1 MNKVYRVIW
10 SHVTNTFIAVSELTT
25 SKGKVK
31 SYSVLP
37 SHQQAQ
43 VSTSIPTSFKLSAIA
58 VLSLLTFSPASVMAQ
73 DVTADNL
80 TVNGASTFTGT
91 ATFNNTTTFN
101 NIVTVGNIVTT
112 TLTVGGKDVAIKDD
126 ISTLTSTIN
135 QKADQATVTNL
146 TNTVNQKADQSTVT
160 NLTNIVNQKADQN
173 TVTNLTNTVNQKAN
187 KSDVDSLKET
197 KADKTAVTSEL
208 AKKAD
213 KTAFDKLSTL
223 VSSLGMEEGKEYS
236 GIKYFRAKSTL
247 ADAEASG
254 ENTIAIGPKAVSSKD
269 DALAVGHFAIANAE
283 KSVAVGNST
292 YAVKT
297 ANKGVA
303 IGNDARVGSKQ
314 DSDVVYDGSSS
325 YVIGAGDGESSVAIG
340 DTAIS
345 RGKAS
350 IAIGKNAITSNKD
363 LKKQIASNNIA
374 IGTSAQAI
382 ASDNSIAL
390 GNKARTNKDS
400 DSSIAIGDSAET
412 KAAHS
417 LAMGTTS
424 KALAEAALALGKIA
438 EAKGT
443 NSIAMGNTS
452 KATGDNSVSIGS
464 NSQTLQGNTVAIG
477 SSAMALPDRTISIG
491 LNAGKGQEADTT
503 GTKHSQI
510 NIGENSGEGVIGQL
524 NIGIGAH
531 SGKNVVGKHN
541 IALGSYAG
549 TNLKNSEETSG
560 ANVSIGH
567 EANKYDVL
575 TAVQKSTVV
584 GAQTKA
590 ASRSTALGAEATALG
605 LDAVAIGITSKAE
618 GDKSVAIGANSTADS
633 NNVALGATSR
643 AVAKQGSGYLTGKQS
658 SLVVSVGHQ
667 DGATDQHILRRLVNV
682 ADGVDEQDAAT
693 VAQLKKVTEKV
704 TSDLQAQFNALNHSP
719 TASEIKYDTL
729 KPDAASGAENKITL
743 KPKTRIS
750 NVAPAELDTDAV
762 NLGQVNQIVNKNKA
776 HYFSVNDAGVDPVP
790 GNRDND
796 GATAKLAMAIG
807 QNAAAKAERSVAIGN
822 YTTVNGEGSIGLGT
836 YYKGSPELD
845 DGVTRESETTV
856 TKPSKNVKY
865 GIAIGAGTTT
875 DGNNSIAIGS
885 LAATSD
891 KDPGANVDRAIAIGY
906 NAVSSA
912 EKANAIGDRAVAN
925 SAKGNAFGSQ
935 ALSAAES
942 STAVGTESKAE
953 GINAYAL
960 GTKSHAKGLNSIAF
974 GTHQVVNGQNSG
986 SIGYAGEL
994 GSTNATVINGEGTYS
1009 LGNTNST
1016 LTANES
1022 GIFGNSNEIKAK
1034 ENARIVGNKNFI
1046 GAIEEKAH
1054 VPGTPP
1060 AAPANDLKDIYV
1072 TGYDNKISSDK
1083 KLAKDLS
1090 GLFVYGH
1097 GNAIAQLPDPDST
1110 EEFTLTNSSVIGA
1123 NNTLNTKGENY
1134 FVLGNNVTATLENS
1148 VYLGAAS
1155 AYTTG
1160 NSTSGM
1166 NVYADMANGLNKS
1179 GYTFAGSKPVGVVT
1193 VGDVGKERRVQN
1205 VAAGLVTETSTDAIN
1220 GSQLFALTRPLRFAG
1235 DNSTLTNQDGKPN
1248 GDTNVVSRSSNQ
1260 AIDITG
1266 GETDTNKLTA
1276 KTDKNIGVIVTDDNS
1291 MEIRLAKILSNLTE
1305 ATFGSGNDKTTINK
1319 DGVTI
1324 VNNAKPNVSLTDTG
1338 LDNGGNKIVNVAEG
1352 TANTDAV
1359 NVSQLNKLKAA
1370 GFGLTGEDNE
1380 TIRKPLGESIKVT
1393 GDNNVNTKILKEG
1406 NNATGLEVSLA
1417 NNIKLG
1423 QGTETAIG
1431 EAGKLT
1437 LTDDKGKDRAVLNGT
1452 DGSLTLTGNASP
1464 AGTAP
1469 ATDAPSAKIK
1479 VAKGKA
1485 DLSSTPDEAPNT
1497 APSNKTRITYEIPGA
1512 AGTNP
1517 TVEELATLN
1526 DGLKFG
1532 ANAGDVHDAK
1542 LNTRVD
1548 VKGKATNTT
1557 WDNFDA
1563 GHNIMTQ
1570 INGNT
1575 ITVALAKALSGLTS
1589 ATFGD
1594 PAGNPKDGAV
1604 IDKDGLTIS
1613 DGNKTVK
1620 LTDKVFDN
1628 GGNQI
1633 KNVASGLTKDDGT
1646 ATDLANAV
1654 GTNGVN
1660 VNDLKNVVN
1669 GNDGQGAPNT
1679 TGGFGLKDKAGQIFK
1694 QNLGET
1700 AQITGDSNVNTK
1712 VVDGQNGGK
1721 ALEVS
1726 LANQLTLGKGPD
1738 ATPNSTGEAGKVT
1751 LKDDKGTD
1759 RVIVDGSEGAISL
1772 TGQAQAGG
1780 TAPTAKIKVAEG
1792 KPDLEQTSNDPA
1804 NPNQNKKTRITYDI
1818 TGPNGTTTEELA
1830 TLNDGLKFGANDG
1843 VVHNAKLNTRVDV
1856 KGAEANKNWANFDA
1870 GQNIMTQIQG
1880 NTITVALA
1888 KALAGLDSATFGN
1901 PTNKDATVIN
1911 KDGVT
1916 ITNNDK
1922 SVSLT
1927 ENGLNNGG
1935 NQIVNVD
1942 SGLKKADGSTVALKD
1957 AEGTVL
1963 TNGVNV
1969 GDLKNAIKDV
1979 TSATN
1984 GGFGLKDKEGNEF
1997 KQDLGTTAQ
2006 ITGDSNIN
2014 TKVIDTADGKKALEI
2029 SLANEI
2035 TLGKAGKD
2043 GVDGKVGVTG
2053 KDGAGVVLN
2062 GKDGSIGLTGPKG
2075 ADGKSASADMS
2086 VKDGKPGVD
2095 GKADETKT
2103 RIVYTPKDKDGNP
2116 IVDATTGNPVVEEV
2130 ATLNDGMKFVG
2141 NDGKEVTRK
2150 LNETLDIKGG
2160 LDATT
2165 VADNTKVSSG
2175 NLGVKTNAT
2184 GTGLEIVMKERPEF
2198 SGLVLNGKDG
2208 DNAAIKFAKDGKDG
2222 MSIAAATDNEGNTTG
2237 LAIKNKDGN
2246 PGVTFNNDG
2255 RITNVTAGVDDKDA
2269 VNVSQLKEGLAKA
2282 TTKVEA
2288 GKNMTVTSTVNADG
2302 STTYNVATK
2311 DNVDFTSVT
2320 TGNTVMNNDGVKVG
2334 DNVALTNTGLKAGD
2348 ISVTTDGINAGNKK
2362 VTGVADGD
2370 ISPTSKDAVNGSQLH
2385 AVKET
2390 AEAGWH
2396 LTANGKDSSNVK
2408 PRNTVDLNNTDG
2420 NIVISKTNTAD
2431 SHNVTFGLADSI
2443 NVKDSVVVGPK
2454 GADGKPGEGA
2464 VVINAKDGANGK
2476 DGISI
2481 VGKDGKDAVAIS
2493 GKDGVGT
2500 IGLTGPAGADG
2511 KNANAIIG
2519 VKDSVKGL
2527 DGNDGKD
2534 GNSKTRIVYKKPD
2547 GTEEQV
2553 ATMNDGLVFGAD
2565 KGTEHKAK
2573 LGTTVKVKGDDKNIE
2588 TEVAGDTIRVKL
2600 KDNID
2605 VKGVT
2610 VREKFTVEKGAAINM
2625 GNNVINGVADGEVSA
2640 TSKQAVNGSQLHK
2653 VQQQVNNNT
2662 TAINKL
2668 GDHINKVDKDL
2679 RAGVAGATAVAF
2691 LQRPNEAG
2699 KSLVS
2704 LGVGH
2709 YKSESAVAVGYARN
2723 SDNNKISIKLGGGVN
2738 SRGDVNLGGSI
2749 GYQW

>member
-1 MNKVYRVIW
+1 VN
-10 SHVTNTFIAVSELTT
+10 ELKT
-25 SKGKVK
+25 S
-31 SYSVLP
+31 
-37 SHQQAQ
+37 
-43 VSTSIPTSFKLSAIA
+43 
-58 VLSLLTFSPASVMAQ
+58 
-73 DVTADNL
+73 
-80 TVNGASTFTGT
+80 
-91 ATFNNTTTFN
+91 
-101 NIVTVGNIVTT
+101 
-112 TLTVGGKDVAIKDD
+112 
-126 ISTLTSTIN
+126 
-135 QKADQATVTNL
+135 
-146 TNTVNQKADQSTVT
+146 
-160 NLTNIVNQKADQN
+160 
-173 TVTNLTNTVNQKAN
+173 
-187 KSDVDSLKET
+187 
-197 KADKTAVTSEL
+197 KADKSEVNELKTSKADKSEVNELKTNKADKSEL
-208 AKKAD
+208 AK
-213 KTAFDKLSTL
+213 LSAL
-223 VSSLGMEEGKEYS
+223 VTSLGVPEGTTTYT
-236 GIKYFRAKSTL
+236 GIKYFRAKSEL
-247 ADAEASG
+247 EDATAEGQDSV
-254 ENTIAIGPKAVSSKD
+254 AIGPKAKTEGV
-269 DALAVGHFAIANAE
+269 DAVALGHDSTANAKE
-283 KSVAVGNST
+283 SIAIGKKA

-297 ANKGVA
+297 ANKGIA
-303 IGNDARVGSKQ
+303 IGEHARVGSKQ
-314 DSDVVYDGSSS
+314 DGDVVYDGASS
-325 YVIGAGDGESSVAIG
+325 YVLGAKDGESSVAIG
-340 DTAIS
+340 DNAVS
-345 RGKAS
+345 RGEAS

-363 LKKQIASNNIA
+363 AKTQIAKNNIA
-374 IGTSAQAI
+374 LGTNAQAI

-390 GNKARTNKDS
+390 GNAARTNKDS

-417 LAMGTTS
+417 LAVGTTS
-424 KALAEAALALGKIA
+424 KALAEAALALGKLA

-443 NSIAMGNTS
+443 SSVAMGNTS
-452 KATGDNSVSIGS
+452 KADGSNSVAVGN
-464 NSQTLQGNTVAIG
+464 NSQTLQSNTIAIG
-477 SSAMALPDRTISIG
+477 SSAIAKPERTISIG
-491 LNAGKGQEADTT
+491 LNAGKGQEADAT

-510 NIGENSGEGVIGQL
+510 NIGENSGENVVGQL

-531 SGKNVVGKHN
+531 AGKNVVGKHN
-541 IALGSYAG
+541 IALGSHAG
-549 TNLKNSEETSG
+549 TNLRNSEETSA

-567 EANKYDVL
+567 EANKYDQL
-575 TAVQKSTVV
+575 AAIQRSTAVGV
-584 GAQTKA
+584 QTKA

-605 LDAVAIGITSKAE
+605 EDAVALGITSKAE
-618 GDKSVAIGANSTADS
+618 GNKSVAIGANSIADS

-643 AVAKQGSGYLTGKQS
+643 AVAKNGNGYLTGKQS

-667 DGATDQHILRRLVNV
+667 DGAAADQHILRRLVNV

-704 TSDLQAQFNALNHSP
+704 TSDLQAQFNALSHAP

-729 KPDAASGAENKITL
+729 KPNPATGAENKITL
-743 KPKTRIS
+743 KDKTRIS

-762 NLGQVNQIVNKNKA
+762 NLGQVNHIVTKNKA
-776 HYFSVNDAGVDPVP
+776 HYFSVNDVGVDPIP

-807 QNAAAKAERSVAIGN
+807 QNSSAKAERSVAIGN
-822 YTTVNGEGSIGLGT
+822 HTTVNGEGSIGLGT
-836 YYKGSPELD
+836 YYKGSAELD
-845 DGVTRESETTV
+845 DGEARESATTS
-856 TKPSKNVKY
+856 TKPSKDFKY

-891 KDPGANVDRAIAIGY
+891 KDPDANVDRAIAIGY

-925 SAKGNAFGSQ
+925 SVKGNAFGSQ
-935 ALSAAES
+935 ALSGAES
-942 STAVGTESKAE
+942 STAIGTESKSE
-953 GINAYAL
+953 GQNAYAL

-974 GTHQVVNGQNSG
+974 GTNQVVSGQNSG

-994 GSTNATVINGEGTYS
+994 GNANATVINGEGTYS

-1034 ENARIVGNKNFI
+1034 ENARIVGNKNTI
-1046 GAIEEKAH
+1046 GAIEEKPH

-1060 AAPANDLKDIYV
+1060 APPVNDLKDIYV

-1097 GNAIAQLPDPDST
+1097 SNKIAQLPDPDST

-1123 NNTLNTKGENY
+1123 NNTLNTKGSDY
-1134 FVLGNNVTATLENS
+1134 FVLGNNVTATLANS
-1148 VYLGAAS
+1148 VYLGSDS
-1155 AYTTG
+1155 AYVGAG

-1166 NVYADMANGLNKS
+1166 SAYADMANGLNKS
-1179 GYTFAGSKPVGVVT
+1179 GHSFAGATPVGVVT
-1193 VGDVGKERRVQN
+1193 VGAVGKERRVQN
-1205 VAAGLVTETSTDAIN
+1205 VASGLVSETSTDAIN

-1235 DNSTLTNQDGKPN
+1235 DNSTLTNPDQGKPT
-1248 GDTNVVSRSSNQ
+1248 GDATVISRGSNQ
-1260 AIDITG
+1260 GMKILG
-1266 GETDTNKLTA
+1266 GESDTSKLTG
-1276 KTDKNIGVIVTDDNS
+1276 KTDKNIGVISDGNNTLEV
-1291 MEIRLAKILSNLTE
+1291 RLAKTLSNLT
-1305 ATFGSGNDKTTINK
+1305 AAIFGPEGDKTTINK
-1319 DGVTI
+1319 DGITI
-1324 VNNAKPNVSLTDTG
+1324 TNNGKPNVSLTDTG
-1338 LDNGGNKIVNVAEG
+1338 LDNGSNKIINVKAGE
-1352 TANTDAV
+1352 ADTDAV
-1359 NVSQLNKLKAA
+1359 NVKQLKDLKAE
-1370 GFGLTGEDNE
+1370 GFGLTGEDGQ
-1380 TIRKPLGESIKVT
+1380 TVKQALGTAIKVT
-1393 GDNNVNTKILKEG
+1393 GDSNVDTKIVDDGANGKK
-1406 NNATGLEVSLA
+1406 LEIGLA
-1417 NNIKLG
+1417 NELNIG
-1423 QGTETAIG
+1423 Q
-1431 EAGKLT
+1431 AGPNNNGKVT
-1437 LTDDKGKDRAVLNGT
+1437 VNGKDGAKVVLDGANGSV
-1452 DGSLTLTGNASP
+1452 GLTGADGANA
-1464 AGTAP
+1464 AITV
-1469 ATDAPSAKIK
+1469 K
-1479 VAKGKA
+1479 KGRPTLDNA
-1485 DLSSTPDEAPNT
+1485 AETP
-1497 APSNKTRITYEIPGA
+1497 RISYG
-1512 AGTNP
+1512 N
-1517 TVEELATLN
+1517 EEVATLN

-1532 ANAGDVHDAK
+1532 ANTGTVHNAK
-1542 LNTRVD
+1542 LNTQVD

-1557 WDNFDA
+1557 WGNFDE
-1563 GHNIMTQ
+1563 GQNIMTQ

-1604 IDKDGLTIS
+1604 INKDGLTITQGDNTVS
-1613 DGNKTVK
+1613 LTENGLDNGNK
-1620 LTDKVFDN
+1620 
-1628 GGNQI
+1628 QI
-1633 KNVASGLTKDDGT
+1633 KNVASGLTKADGT

-1669 GNDGQGAPNT
+1669 GNDDQGAPNT

-1726 LANQLTLGKGPD
+1726 LANQLTLGKGPE
-1738 ATPNSTGEAGKVT
+1738 ANVPNATGEAGKIT
-1751 LKDDKGTD
+1751 LKDDKGTE
-1759 RVIVDGSEGAISL
+1759 RVVVDGSEGAISL
-1772 TGQAQAGG
+1772 TGQPATQGG

-1792 KPDLEQTSNDPA
+1792 NPDLANTADDP
-1804 NPNQNKKTRITYDI
+1804 NTPNGNKKTRITYEI
-1818 TGPNGTTTEELA
+1818 PAAQGGQPTIEELA
-1830 TLNDGLKFGANDG
+1830 TLNDGLKFGANTGD
-1843 VVHNAKLNTRVDV
+1843 VHNAKLNSRVDV
-1856 KGAEANKNWANFDA
+1856 KGKADNTNWANFDA
-1870 GQNIMTQIQG
+1870 GQNIMTQISG

-1901 PTNKDATVIN
+1901 PADGTKDGAVIN
-1911 KDGVT
+1911 KDGLT
-1916 ITNNDK
+1916 ITEGDK
-1922 SVSLT
+1922 TVKLT
-1927 ENGLNNGG
+1927 EKGLDNGG
-1935 NQIVNVD
+1935 NQIINVD
-1942 SGLKKADGSTVALKD
+1942 SGLKGKDGNAVALKD
-1957 AEGTVL
+1957 AAGDVL
-1963 TNGVNV
+1963 NNGVNV
-1969 GDLKNAIKDV
+1969 GDLKNAITDI
-1979 TSATN
+1979 TSAN
-1984 GGFGLKDKEGNEF
+1984 KGGFGLKDKAGAEF

-2014 TKVIDTADGKKALEI
+2014 TKVVDVTNQDGSTSKALEV

-2035 TLGKAGKD
+2035 SLGKAGQD
-2043 GVDGKVGVTG
+2043 GVDGKVGVNG
-2053 KDGAGVVLN
+2053 KDGASVVLN

-2075 ADGKSASADMS
+2075 ADGKSVSADMK
-2086 VKDGKPGVD
+2086 VQEGKPGVD
-2095 GKADETKT
+2095 GKAGETKT

-2116 IVDATTGNPVVEEV
+2116 IVDATGKPVVEEV

-2160 LDATT
+2160 LDAAT
-2165 VADNTKVSSG
+2165 VADNAKVSSS
-2175 NLGVKTNAT
+2175 NLGVKTNAE
-2184 GTGLEIVMKERPEF
+2184 GTGLEIVMKERPTF
-2198 SGLVLNGKDG
+2198 SGLVVNGKDG
-2208 DNAAIKFAKDGKDG
+2208 EDAAVKFAKDGKDG
-2222 MSIAAATDNEGNTTG
+2222 MSIAAVTDNDGNATG
-2237 LAIKNKDGN
+2237 LTIKDKDGN

-2269 VNVSQLKEGLAKA
+2269 VNVSQLKDGLAKA

-2288 GKNMTVTSTVNADG
+2288 GKNMEVTPKTNPDG
-2302 STTYNVATK
+2302 STTYTVATK
-2311 DNVDFTSVT
+2311 DDVNFTTVT

-2334 DNVALTNTGLKAGD
+2334 DNVALTNEGLKAGD
-2348 ISVTTDGINAGNKK
+2348 VTVTTAGINAGNKK

-2385 AVKET
+2385 SVKET

-2396 LTANGKDSSNVK
+2396 LTANGADSSNVK

-2431 SHNVTFGLADSI
+2431 SHNVTFGLADNI

-2534 GNSKTRIVYKKPD
+2534 GNSKTRIVYTKPN
-2547 GTEEQV
+2547 GEEEQV

-2588 TEVAGDTIRVKL
+2588 TEVAGDTIRVRL

-2605 VKGVT
+2605 VKGINVT
-2610 VREKFTVEKGAAINM
+2610 ENLTVKEGAKINM
-2625 GNNVINGVADGEVSA
+2625 GNNVIDGVADGEVSA

-2653 VQQQVNNNT
+2653 VQQQVNNQA

-2679 RAGVAGATAVAF
+2679 RAGIAGATAVAF

-2699 KSLVS
+2699 KSIVS
-2704 LGVGH
+2704 LGVGS
-2709 YKSESAVAVGYARN
+2709 YRSESAIAVGYARN
-2723 SDNNKISIKLGGGVN
+2723 SDNNKISIKLGGGMN
-2738 SRGDVNLGGSI
+2738 SRGDVNFGGSI

>member
-1 MNKVYRVIW
+1 NLKNIKADKSEVNELKN
-10 SHVTNTFIAVSELTT
+10 SKADKSELT
-25 SKGKVK
+25 
-31 SYSVLP
+31 
-37 SHQQAQ
+37 
-43 VSTSIPTSFKLSAIA
+43 KLSNL
-58 VLSLLTFSPASVMAQ
+58 VTSLGVPE
-73 DVTADNL
+73 
-80 TVNGASTFTGT
+80 G
-91 ATFNNTTTFN
+91 TTTY
-101 NIVTVGNIVTT
+101 T
-112 TLTVGGKDVAIKDD
+112 
-126 ISTLTSTIN
+126 
-135 QKADQATVTNL
+135 
-146 TNTVNQKADQSTVT
+146 
-160 NLTNIVNQKADQN
+160 
-173 TVTNLTNTVNQKAN
+173 
-187 KSDVDSLKET
+187 
-197 KADKTAVTSEL
+197 
-208 AKKAD
+208 
-213 KTAFDKLSTL
+213 
-223 VSSLGMEEGKEYS
+223 
-236 GIKYFRAKSTL
+236 GIKYFRVKSTL
-247 ADAEASG
+247 DDAVADGQDSV
-254 ENTIAIGPKAVSSKD
+254 AIGPKAKTEGV
-269 DALAVGHFAIANAE
+269 DAVALGHDSTANATE
-283 KSVAVGNST
+283 SIAIGKKA

-297 ANKGVA
+297 ANKGIA
-303 IGNDARVGSKQ
+303 IGEHARVGSKQ
-314 DSDVVYDGSSS
+314 DGDVVYDGASS
-325 YVIGAGDGESSVAIG
+325 YVLGPKDGESSVAIG
-340 DTAIS
+340 DKAVS
-345 RGKAS
+345 RGEAS

-363 LKKQIASNNIA
+363 AKSQIAKNNIA
-374 IGTSAQAI
+374 LGTNAQAI

-390 GNKARTNKDS
+390 GNAARTNKDS

-417 LAMGTTS
+417 LAVGTTS
-424 KALAEAALALGKIA
+424 KALAEAALALGKLA

-443 NSIAMGNTS
+443 SSVAMGNTS
-452 KATGDNSVSIGS
+452 KADGSNSVAVG
-464 NSQTLQGNTVAIG
+464 NTSQTLQSNTIAIG
-477 SSAMALPDRTISIG
+477 SSAIANPERTISIG
-491 LNAGKGQEADTT
+491 LNAGKGQEADAT

-531 SGKNVVGKHN
+531 AGTNVVGKHN
-541 IALGSYAG
+541 IALGTYAG

-567 EANKYDVL
+567 EANKYDQL

-605 LDAVAIGITSKAE
+605 LDAVAVGITSKAE

-643 AVAKQGSGYLTGKQS
+643 AVAKEGSGYLTGKQS

-667 DGATDQHILRRLVNV
+667 DGAADQHILRRLVNV

-704 TSDLQAQFNALNHSP
+704 TSDLQAQFNALSHAP
-719 TASEIKYDTL
+719 TASEIKYDTV
-729 KPDAASGAENKITL
+729 PPSPTTGAENKITL
-743 KPKTRIS
+743 KAKTRIS

-762 NLGQVNQIVNKNKA
+762 NLGQVNHIVTKNKA
-776 HYFSVNDAGVDPVP
+776 HYFSVNDTGINPVP
-790 GNRDND
+790 GNHDND

-822 YTTVNGEGSIGLGT
+822 NTTVNGEGSIGLGT
-836 YYKGSPELD
+836 YYKGSAELD
-845 DGVTRESETTV
+845 DGVPRESETTV

-891 KDPGANVDRAIAIGY
+891 KNPGANVDRAIAIGY

-925 SAKGNAFGSQ
+925 SVKGNAFGSQ
-935 ALSAAES
+935 ALSGAES
-942 STAVGTESKAE
+942 STAIGTESKSE
-953 GINAYAL
+953 GQNAYAL

-974 GTHQVVNGQNSG
+974 GTNQVVSGQNSG

-994 GSTNATVINGEGTYS
+994 GNAKATVINGEGTYS

-1034 ENARIVGNKNFI
+1034 ENARIVGNKNTI
-1046 GAIEEKAH
+1046 GAIEEKPH

-1060 AAPANDLKDIYV
+1060 AAPVNDLKDIYV

-1097 GNAIAQLPDPDST
+1097 GNNIAQLPDPDST
-1110 EEFTLTNSSVIGA
+1110 EEFTLTDSSVIGA
-1123 NNTLNTKGENY
+1123 NNTLNTKGKNY

-1148 VYLGAAS
+1148 VYLGADS

-1160 NSTSGM
+1160 NSTSSM
-1166 NVYADMANGLNKS
+1166 NSYADMANGLNKS
-1179 GYTFAGSKPVGVVT
+1179 GYTFAGSQPVGVVT
-1193 VGDVGKERRVQN
+1193 VGAVGKERRVQN
-1205 VAAGLVTETSTDAIN
+1205 VASGLVTEASTDAIN

-1235 DNSTLTNQDGKPN
+1235 DNSTLSNPNGKP
-1248 GDTNVVSRSSNQ
+1248 GTDVTVISRSSNQ
-1260 AIDITG
+1260 GMKVVG
-1266 GETDTNKLTA
+1266 GENDGNKLTTIA
-1276 KTDKNIGVIVTDDNS
+1276 DKNIGVIANGDHTLEV
-1291 MEIRLAKILSNLTE
+1291 RLAKTLSNLKD
-1305 ATFGSGNDKTTINK
+1305 ATFGTGTDKTTINK
-1319 DGVTI
+1319 DGMTI
-1324 VNNAKPNVSLTDTG
+1324 TNGANTVSLTEGG
-1338 LDNGGNKIVNVAEG
+1338 LNNGGNKITNVAAGQNE
-1352 TANTDAV
+1352 TDAV
-1359 NVSQLNKLKAA
+1359 NVKQLNDLKAE
-1370 GFGLTGEDNE
+1370 GFGLTGEDGQ
-1380 TIRKPLGESIKVT
+1380 TVKQALGTAIKVT
-1393 GDNNVNTKILKEG
+1393 GDDNVKTKIVTDADGSKKLEI
-1406 NNATGLEVSLA
+1406 GLENQVT
-1417 NNIKLG
+1417 LG
-1423 QGTETAIG
+1423 G
-1431 EAGKLT
+1431 EAKNGNPAADGKLT
-1437 LTDDKGKDRAVLNGT
+1437 LKNQAGTDKVVLDGANGT
-1452 DGSLTLTGNASP
+1452 VGLTGADGAQAVITVKKGRPTLDNA
-1464 AGTAP
+1464 AE
-1469 ATDAPSAKIK
+1469 
-1479 VAKGKA
+1479 
-1485 DLSSTPDEAPNT
+1485 TP
-1497 APSNKTRITYEIPGA
+1497 RIAYG
-1512 AGTNP
+1512 N
-1517 TVEELATLN
+1517 EEVATLN

-1532 ANAGDVHDAK
+1532 ANAGDVHNAK
-1542 LNTRVD
+1542 LNTQVD
-1548 VKGKATNTT
+1548 VKGATANTV
-1557 WDNFDA
+1557 WDNFDK
-1563 GHNIMTQ
+1563 GQNIMTRVE
-1570 INGNT
+1570 GNT

-1594 PAGNPKDGAV
+1594 PASNPKDSTV
-1604 IDKDGLTIS
+1604 INKDGLTITQGDNTVS
-1613 DGNKTVK
+1613 LTDDGLDNGNK
-1620 LTDKVFDN
+1620 
-1628 GGNQI
+1628 QI
-1633 KNVASGLTKDDGT
+1633 KNVASGLTTTNGT
-1646 ATDLANAV
+1646 ATTSLDDAV
-1654 GTNGVN
+1654 QTNGVN
-1660 VNDLKNVVN
+1660 VGDLKTAINNITN
-1669 GNDGQGAPNT
+1669 GTNPL
-1679 TGGFGLKDKAGQIFK
+1679 GGFGLKDKAGNTFK

-1726 LANQLTLGKGPD
+1726 LANQLTLGKGPE
-1738 ATPNSTGEAGKVT
+1738 ANVPNATGEAGKIT

-1759 RVIVDGSEGAISL
+1759 RVVVDGSEGAISL
-1772 TGQAQAGG
+1772 TGQPATQGAA
-1780 TAPTAKIKVAEG
+1780 APTAKIKVAEG
-1792 KPDLEQTSNDPA
+1792 NPDLENTSDDPA

-1818 TGPNGTTTEELA
+1818 AGPNGTTVTEQLA
-1830 TLNDGLKFGANDG
+1830 TLNDGLKFGANTGD
-1843 VVHNAKLNTRVDV
+1843 VHDAKLNTRVDV
-1856 KGAEANKNWANFDA
+1856 KGKAENTNWANFDA
-1870 GQNIMTQIQG
+1870 GQNIMTQISG

-1901 PTNKDATVIN
+1901 PADGSKDGAVIN
-1911 KDGVT
+1911 KDGLT
-1916 ITNNDK
+1916 ITEGDK
-1922 SVSLT
+1922 TVKLT
-1927 ENGLNNGG
+1927 EKGLDNGG
-1935 NQIVNVD
+1935 NQIINVD
-1942 SGLKKADGSTVALKD
+1942 SGLKKTDGSVVALKD
-1957 AEGTVL
+1957 AEGSVL

-1984 GGFGLKDKEGNEF
+1984 GGFGLKDKAGAEF

-2006 ITGDSNIN
+2006 ITGDKNIN
-2014 TKVIDTADGKKALEI
+2014 TKVIDVPNSNDKALEI
-2029 SLANEI
+2029 SLANDI
-2035 TLGKAGKD
+2035 TLGKNGAD
-2043 GVDGKVGVTG
+2043 GVDGSLGVNG
-2053 KDGAGVVLN
+2053 KDGASVVLN
-2062 GKDGSIGLTGPKG
+2062 GKDGSIGLTGPRG
-2075 ADGKSASADMS
+2075 QDGSDGKSATIS
-2086 VKDGKPGVD
+2086 VKDGKAGVD
-2095 GKADETKT
+2095 GKDGDTKT
-2103 RIVYTPKDKDGNP
+2103 RIVYETK
-2116 IVDATTGNPVVEEV
+2116 DATGKPVVEEV

-2160 LDATT
+2160 LDAAT
-2165 VADNTKVSSG
+2165 VADNAKVSSS
-2175 NLGVKTNAT
+2175 NLGVKTNAE
-2184 GTGLEIVMKERPEF
+2184 GTGLEIVMKERPTF
-2198 SGLVLNGKDG
+2198 SGLVVNGKDG
-2208 DNAAIKFAKDGKDG
+2208 EDAAVKFAKDGKDG
-2222 MSIAAATDNEGNTTG
+2222 MSIAAVTDNDGNATG
-2237 LAIKNKDGN
+2237 LTIKDKDGN

-2269 VNVSQLKEGLAKA
+2269 VNVSQLKDGLAKA

-2288 GKNMTVTSTVNADG
+2288 GKNMTVTPTVNQDG
-2302 STTYNVATK
+2302 STTYTVATE
-2311 DNVDFTSVT
+2311 DNVNFTTVT

-2334 DNVALTNTGLKAGD
+2334 DNVALTNEGLKAGD
-2348 ISVTTDGINAGNKK
+2348 VTVTTAGINAGNKK

-2370 ISPTSKDAVNGSQLH
+2370 ISPNSTDAVNGSQLN

-2396 LTANGKDSSNVK
+2396 LTANGADSSNVK

-2431 SHNVTFGLADSI
+2431 KHNVTFGLADNI

-2454 GADGKPGEGA
+2454 GANGKPGEGA
-2464 VVINAKDGANGK
+2464 VVINAEDGANGK

-2519 VKDSVKGL
+2519 VNDSVKGL

-2534 GNSKTRIVYKKPD
+2534 GNSKTRIVYTKPN
-2547 GTEEQV
+2547 GEEEQV

-2588 TEVAGDTIRVKL
+2588 TEVAGDTIRVRL

-2605 VKGVT
+2605 VKGINVT
-2610 VREKFTVEKGAAINM
+2610 ENLTVKEGAKINM
-2625 GNNVINGVADGEVSA
+2625 GNNVIDGVADGEVNA

-2653 VQQQVNNNT
+2653 VQQQVNNQA

-2679 RAGVAGATAVAF
+2679 RAGIAGATAVAF

-2699 KSLVS
+2699 KSIVS
-2704 LGVGH
+2704 LGVGS
-2709 YKSESAVAVGYARN
+2709 YRSESAIAVGYARN
-2723 SDNNKISIKLGGGVN
+2723 SDNNKISIKLGGGMN
-2738 SRGDVNLGGSI
+2738 SRGDVNFGGSI

>member
-10 SHVTNTFIAVSELTT
+10 SHVTNTFIAVSELAT

-31 SYSVLP
+31 SFSVISSNP
-37 SHQQAQ
+37 QSQAN
-43 VSTSIPTSFKLSAIA
+43 SSIPATFKLSALALVSILA
-58 VLSLLTFSPASVMAQ
+58 FAPSQVLAQ
-73 DVTADNL
+73 DVNATNL
-80 TVNGASTFTGT
+80 TVSGTSTFTGAATFNNT
-91 ATFNNTTTFN
+91 ATFNNM
-101 NIVTVGNIVTT
+101 VTAGNVTAT
-112 TLTVGGKDVAIKDD
+112 TLTVGGKNVATKDDVA
-126 ISTLTSTIN
+126 TLTT
-135 QKADQATVTNL
+135 
-146 TNTVNQKADQSTVT
+146 
-160 NLTNIVNQKADQN
+160 
-173 TVTNLTNTVNQKAN
+173 TVNQKAN
-187 KSDVDSLKET
+187 QAVVDNLNTS
-197 KADKTAVTSEL
+197 KADKTEVNELKTEVNGLKTSKADKSEVNELKTSKADKSEVNELKTNKADKSEL
-208 AKKAD
+208 AK
-213 KTAFDKLSTL
+213 LSAL
-223 VSSLGMEEGKEYS
+223 VTSLGVPENTTTYT
-236 GIKYFRAKSTL
+236 GIKYFRTKSTL
-247 ADAEASG
+247 EDAVADGQDSV
-254 ENTIAIGPKAVSSKD
+254 AIGPKAKTEGI
-269 DALAVGHFAIANAE
+269 DAVALGHDSTANAKE
-283 KSVAVGNST
+283 SIAIGKKA

-297 ANKGVA
+297 ANKGIA
-303 IGNDARVGSKQ
+303 IGEHARVGSKQ
-314 DSDVVYDGSSS
+314 DGDVVYDGASS
-325 YVIGAGDGESSVAIG
+325 YVLGAKDGESSVAIG
-340 DTAIS
+340 DNAVS
-345 RGKAS
+345 RGEAS

-363 LKKQIASNNIA
+363 AKSQIAKNNIA
-374 IGTSAQAI
+374 LGTNAQAI

-390 GNKARTNKDS
+390 GNAARTNKDS

-417 LAMGTTS
+417 LAVGTTS
-424 KALAEAALALGKIA
+424 KALAEAALALGKLA
-438 EAKGT
+438 EAKGI
-443 NSIAMGNTS
+443 SSVAMGNTS
-452 KATGDNSVSIGS
+452 KADGSNSVAVGN
-464 NSQTLQGNTVAIG
+464 NSQTLQSNTIAIG
-477 SSAMALPDRTISIG
+477 SSAVAKPERTISIG
-491 LNAGKGQEADTT
+491 LNAGKGQEADAT

-510 NIGENSGEGVIGQL
+510 NIGENSGENVVGQL

-531 SGKNVVGKHN
+531 AGKNVVGKHN
-541 IALGSYAG
+541 IALGSHAG
-549 TNLKNSEETSG
+549 TNLRNSEETSA

-567 EANKYDVL
+567 EANKYDQL
-575 TAVQKSTVV
+575 AAIQRSTAVGV
-584 GAQTKA
+584 QTKA

-605 LDAVAIGITSKAE
+605 EDAVALGITSKAE
-618 GDKSVAIGANSTADS
+618 GNKSVAIGANSIADS

-643 AVAKQGSGYLTGKQS
+643 AVAKNGNGYLTGKQS

-667 DGATDQHILRRLVNV
+667 DGAAVDQHILRRLVNV

-704 TSDLQAQFNALNHSP
+704 TSDLQAQFNALSHAP

-729 KPDAASGAENKITL
+729 KPNPATGAENKITL
-743 KPKTRIS
+743 KDKTRIS

-762 NLGQVNQIVNKNKA
+762 NLGQVNHIVTKNKA
-776 HYFSVNDAGVDPVP
+776 HYFSVNDVGVDPIP

-807 QNAAAKAERSVAIGN
+807 QNSSAKAERSVAIGN
-822 YTTVNGEGSIGLGT
+822 NTTVNGEGSIGLGT
-836 YYKGSPELD
+836 YYKGSAELD
-845 DGVTRESETTV
+845 DGEARESATTS
-856 TKPSKNVKY
+856 TKPSKDFKY

-891 KDPGANVDRAIAIGY
+891 KDPDANVDRAIAIGY

-925 SAKGNAFGSQ
+925 SVKGNAFGSQ
-935 ALSAAES
+935 ALSGAES
-942 STAVGTESKAE
+942 STAIGTESKSE
-953 GINAYAL
+953 GQNAYAL

-974 GTHQVVNGQNSG
+974 GTNQVVSGQNSG
-986 SIGYAGEL
+986 SIGYAGDL
-994 GSTNATVINGEGTYS
+994 GNANATVINGEGTYS

-1034 ENARIVGNKNFI
+1034 ENARIVGNKNTI
-1046 GAIEEKAH
+1046 GAIEEKPH

-1060 AAPANDLKDIYV
+1060 APPVNDLKDIYV

-1097 GNAIAQLPDPDST
+1097 GNNIAQLPDPDST

-1123 NNTLNTKGENY
+1123 NNTLNTKGSNY

-1148 VYLGAAS
+1148 VYLGADS

-1160 NSTSGM
+1160 NSTSSM
-1166 NVYADMANGLNKS
+1166 NAYADMANGLNKS
-1179 GYTFAGSKPVGVVT
+1179 GHSFAGGTPVGVVT

-1235 DNSTLTNQDGKPN
+1235 DNSTLTNQDGKP
-1248 GDTNVVSRSSNQ
+1248 GADQSVISRSSNQ
-1260 AIDITG
+1260 AIDILG
-1266 GETDTNKLTA
+1266 GEKDTSKLTT
-1276 KTDKNIGVIVTDDNS
+1276 KDDKNIGVLVTDTNT
-1291 MEIRLAKILSNLTE
+1291 MEIRLAKTLSNLTE
-1305 ATFGSGNDKTTINK
+1305 ATFGTGNDKTTINK

-1324 VNNAKPNVSLTDTG
+1324 FNNGKGNVSLTDAG
-1338 LDNGGNKIVNVAEG
+1338 LDNGNNKIVNVAEG
-1352 TANTDAV
+1352 TADTDAV
-1359 NVSQLNKLKAA
+1359 NVKQLKDLKAE
-1370 GFGLTGEDNE
+1370 GFGLVAEDGQDV
-1380 TIRKPLGESIKVT
+1380 KQALGTAIKVT
-1393 GDNNVNTKILKEG
+1393 GDDNVKTKIVTDTDGSKKLEI
-1406 NNATGLEVSLA
+1406 GLENQVTLGGLA
-1417 NNIKLG
+1417 KNGNP
-1423 QGTETAIG
+1423 A
-1431 EAGKLT
+1431 ADGKLT
-1437 LTDDKGKDRAVLNGT
+1437 LKNQAGTDKVVLDGANGT
-1452 DGSLTLTGNASP
+1452 VGLTGADGANATITVKNGSP
-1464 AGTAP
+1464 AVDGTA
-1469 ATDAPSAKIK
+1469 
-1479 VAKGKA
+1479 
-1485 DLSSTPDEAPNT
+1485 NT
-1497 APSNKTRITYEIPGA
+1497 TKPRIAYG
-1512 AGTNP
+1512 N
-1517 TVEELATLN
+1517 EEVATLN

-1532 ANAGDVHDAK
+1532 ANAGDVHNAK
-1542 LNTRVD
+1542 LNTQVD
-1548 VKGKATNTT
+1548 VKGATANTV
-1557 WDNFDA
+1557 WDNFDK
-1563 GHNIMTQ
+1563 GQNIMTRVE
-1570 INGNT
+1570 GNT

-1594 PAGNPKDGAV
+1594 PAGNSKDGAV
-1604 IDKDGLTIS
+1604 INKDGLTITQGDNTVS
-1613 DGNKTVK
+1613 LTENGLDNGNK
-1620 LTDKVFDN
+1620 
-1628 GGNQI
+1628 QI

-1646 ATDLANAV
+1646 ATTSLQDAV
-1654 GTNGVN
+1654 QTNGVN
-1660 VNDLKNVVN
+1660 VGDLKTAINNITN
-1669 GNDGQGAPNT
+1669 GTNPL
-1679 TGGFGLKDKAGQIFK
+1679 GGFGLKDKAGNTFK

-1726 LANQLTLGKGPD
+1726 LANQLTLGKGPE
-1738 ATPNSTGEAGKVT
+1738 ANVPNATGEAGKIT

-1759 RVIVDGSEGAISL
+1759 RVVVDGSEGAISL
-1772 TGQAQAGG
+1772 TGQPATQGG

-1792 KPDLEQTSNDPA
+1792 NPDLANTADDP
-1804 NPNQNKKTRITYDI
+1804 NTPNGNKKTRITYDI

-1843 VVHNAKLNTRVDV
+1843 AVHNAKLNTRVDV
-1856 KGAEANKNWANFDA
+1856 KGKADNTNWANFDA
-1870 GQNIMTQIQG
+1870 GQNIMTQISG

-1901 PTNKDATVIN
+1901 PADGTKDGAVIN
-1911 KDGVT
+1911 KDGLT
-1916 ITNNDK
+1916 ITNGNTTVK
-1922 SVSLT
+1922 LT
-1927 ENGLNNGG
+1927 EDGLDNGNK
-1935 NQIVNVD
+1935 QIVNVD
-1942 SGLKKADGSTVALKD
+1942 SGLKGKDGQAVALKD
-1957 AEGTVL
+1957 AAGDVL
-1963 TNGVNV
+1963 NNGVNV
-1969 GDLKNAIKDV
+1969 GDLKDAITNI

-1984 GGFGLKDKEGNEF
+1984 GGFGLKDKDGAEF

-2006 ITGDSNIN
+2006 ITGDDNIN
-2014 TKVIDTADGKKALEI
+2014 TKVVDGKNGGKALEV
-2029 SLANEI
+2029 SLADNI
-2035 TLGKAGKD
+2035 TLGKPTEGGVEGKDASVTVAGKD
-2043 GVDGKVGVTG
+2043 GASV
-2053 KDGAGVVLN
+2053 ALN

-2075 ADGKSASADMS
+2075 ADGKSVSADMK
-2086 VKDGKPGVD
+2086 VQEGKPGVD
-2095 GKADETKT
+2095 GKAGETKT

-2116 IVDATTGNPVVEEV
+2116 IVDATGKPVVEEV

-2150 LNETLDIKGG
+2150 LNETLGIKGG

-2165 VADNTKVSSG
+2165 VADDAKVSSA
-2175 NLGVKTNAT
+2175 NLGVRSTAD
-2184 GTGLEIVMKERPEF
+2184 GLEVVMKERPTF
-2198 SGLVLNGKDG
+2198 SGLVVNGKDG
-2208 DNAAIKFAKDGKDG
+2208 EDAAVKFAKDGKDG
-2222 MSIAAATDNEGNTTG
+2222 MSIAAVTDNDGNTTG
-2237 LAIKNKDGN
+2237 LAIKDKDGN

-2269 VNVSQLKEGLAKA
+2269 VNVSQLKDGLAKA

-2288 GKNMTVTSTVNADG
+2288 GKNMTVTPTVNQDG
-2302 STTYNVATK
+2302 STTYTVATE
-2311 DNVDFTSVT
+2311 DNVNFTTVT

-2334 DNVALTNTGLKAGD
+2334 DNVALTNEGLKAGD
-2348 ISVTTDGINAGNKK
+2348 VAVTTAGIHAGNKK

-2385 AVKET
+2385 SVKET

-2396 LTANGKDSSNVK
+2396 LTANGADSSNVK

-2431 SHNVTFGLADSI
+2431 KHNVTFGLADNI

-2454 GADGKPGEGA
+2454 GANGKPGEGA

-2534 GNSKTRIVYKKPD
+2534 GNSKTRIVYTKPN
-2547 GTEEQV
+2547 GEEEQV

-2588 TEVAGDTIRVKL
+2588 TEVAGDTIRVRL

-2605 VKGVT
+2605 VKGINVT
-2610 VREKFTVEKGAAINM
+2610 ENLTVKEGAKINM
-2625 GNNVINGVADGEVSA
+2625 GNNVIDGVADGEVSA

-2653 VQQQVNNNT
+2653 VQQQVNNQA

-2679 RAGVAGATAVAF
+2679 RAGIAGATAVAF

-2699 KSLVS
+2699 KSIVS
-2704 LGVGH
+2704 LGVGS
-2709 YKSESAVAVGYARN
+2709 YRSESAIAVGYARN
-2723 SDNNKISIKLGGGVN
+2723 SDNNKISIKLGGGMN
-2738 SRGDVNLGGSI
+2738 SRGDVNFGGSI

>member
-10 SHVTNTFIAVSELTT
+10 SHVTNTFIAVSELAT

-31 SYSVLP
+31 SFSAISSNPQPELN
-37 SHQQAQ
+37 S
-43 VSTSIPTSFKLSAIA
+43 SIPATFKLSAIA
-58 VLSLLTFSPASVMAQ
+58 LLSILTLSPAQVFAEN
-73 DVTADNL
+73 VTADNL
-80 TVNGASTFTGT
+80 TVNGTSTFTGT
-91 ATFNNTTTFN
+91 ATFNNTATFKS
-101 NIVTVGNIVTT
+101 IATT
-112 TLTVGGKDVAIKDD
+112 TLTVGGKTVATDEKVT
-126 ISTLTSTIN
+126 TLTE
-135 QKADQATVTNL
+135 
-146 TNTVNQKADQSTVT
+146 
-160 NLTNIVNQKADQN
+160 
-173 TVTNLTNTVNQKAN
+173 TVNQKAN
-187 KSDVDSLKET
+187 QTDVNELKTGKADKSVVDGLSTEVNTLKTNKADKSEVNTLKTSKADKSVVDGLTTEVNTLKNT
-197 KADKTAVTSEL
+197 KADKSELTKLSNLVTS
-208 AKKAD
+208 
-213 KTAFDKLSTL
+213 
-223 VSSLGMEEGKEYS
+223 LGVPEGTTTYT

-247 ADAEASG
+247 DDAVAEGVDSV
-254 ENTIAIGPKAVSSKD
+254 AIGPKAKTG
-269 DALAVGHFAIANAE
+269 AEAVDTVAIGHDSTANAKNSIAIGK
-283 KSVAVGNST
+283 KS

-297 ANKGVA
+297 ADKGIA
-303 IGNDARVGSKQ
+303 IGEHARVGSKQ
-314 DSDVVYDGSSS
+314 TGDVVYDGASS
-325 YVIGAGDGESSVAIG
+325 YVLGPKDGESSVAIG
-340 DTAIS
+340 DNAVS
-345 RGKAS
+345 RGEAS

-363 LKKQIASNNIA
+363 AKTQIAKNNIA
-374 IGTSAQAI
+374 LGTNAQAI

-390 GNKARTNKDS
+390 GNAARTNKDS

-417 LAMGTTS
+417 LAVGTTS
-424 KALAEAALALGKIA
+424 KALAEAALALGKLA

-443 NSIAMGNTS
+443 SSVAMGNTS
-452 KATGDNSVSIGS
+452 KADGSNSVAVGN
-464 NSQTLQGNTVAIG
+464 NSQTLQSNTIAIG
-477 SSAMALPDRTISIG
+477 SSAIAKPERTISIG
-491 LNAGKGQEADTT
+491 LNAGKGQEVDAT

-510 NIGENSGEGVIGQL
+510 NIGENSGENVVGQL

-531 SGKNVVGKHN
+531 AGKNVVGKHN
-541 IALGSYAG
+541 IALGSHAG
-549 TNLKNSEETSG
+549 TNLRNSEETSA

-567 EANKYDVL
+567 EANKYDQL
-575 TAVQKSTVV
+575 AAIQRSTAVGV
-584 GAQTKA
+584 QTKA

-605 LDAVAIGITSKAE
+605 EDAVALGITSKAE
-618 GDKSVAIGANSTADS
+618 GNKSVAIGANSIADS

-643 AVAKQGSGYLTGKQS
+643 AVAKNGNGYLTGKQS

-667 DGATDQHILRRLVNV
+667 DGAAADQHILRRLVNV

-704 TSDLQAQFNALNHSP
+704 TSDLQAQFNALSHAP

-729 KPDAASGAENKITL
+729 KPNPATGAENKITL
-743 KPKTRIS
+743 KDKTRIS

-762 NLGQVNQIVNKNKA
+762 NLGQVNHIVTKNKA
-776 HYFSVNDAGVDPVP
+776 HYFSVNDVGVDPIP

-807 QNAAAKAERSVAIGN
+807 QNSSAKAERSVAIGN
-822 YTTVNGEGSIGLGT
+822 HTTVNGEGSIGLGT
-836 YYKGSPELD
+836 YYKGSAELD
-845 DGVTRESETTV
+845 DGEARESATTS
-856 TKPSKNVKY
+856 TKPSKDFKY

-891 KDPGANVDRAIAIGY
+891 KDPDANVDRAIAIGY

-925 SAKGNAFGSQ
+925 SVKGNAFGSQ
-935 ALSAAES
+935 ALSGAES
-942 STAVGTESKAE
+942 STAIGTESKSE
-953 GINAYAL
+953 GQNAYAL

-974 GTHQVVNGQNSG
+974 GTNQVVSGQNSG

-994 GSTNATVINGEGTYS
+994 GNANATVINGEGTYS

-1034 ENARIVGNKNFI
+1034 ENARIVGNKNTI
-1046 GAIEEKAH
+1046 GAIEEKPH

-1060 AAPANDLKDIYV
+1060 APPVNDLKDIYV

-1097 GNAIAQLPDPDST
+1097 GNNIAQLPDPDST

-1123 NNTLNTKGENY
+1123 NNTLNTKGSDY
-1134 FVLGNNVTATLENS
+1134 FVLGNNVTATLANS
-1148 VYLGAAS
+1148 VYLGSDS
-1155 AYTTG
+1155 AYVGAG

-1166 NVYADMANGLNKS
+1166 SAYADMANGLNKS
-1179 GYTFAGSKPVGVVT
+1179 GHSFAGATPVGVVT

-1235 DNSTLTNQDGKPN
+1235 DNSTLTNQDGKP
-1248 GDTNVVSRSSNQ
+1248 DADQSVISRSSNQ
-1260 AIDITG
+1260 AIDILG
-1266 GETDTNKLTA
+1266 GEKDTSKLTT
-1276 KTDKNIGVIVTDDNS
+1276 KDDKNIGVLVTDTNT
-1291 MEIRLAKILSNLTE
+1291 MEIRLAKTLSNLTE
-1305 ATFGSGNDKTTINK
+1305 ATFGTGNDKTTINK

-1324 VNNAKPNVSLTDTG
+1324 FNNGKGNVSLTDAG
-1338 LDNGGNKIVNVAEG
+1338 LDNGNNKIVNVAEG

-1359 NVSQLNKLKAA
+1359 NVSQLNKLKAE
-1370 GFGLTGEDNE
+1370 GFGLTGEDGQ
-1380 TIRKPLGESIKVT
+1380 TVKQALGTAIKVT
-1393 GDNNVNTKILKEG
+1393 GDSNVDTKIVDDGANGKK
-1406 NNATGLEVSLA
+1406 LEIGLA
-1417 NNIKLG
+1417 NELNIG
-1423 QGTETAIG
+1423 Q
-1431 EAGKLT
+1431 AGPNNNGKVT
-1437 LTDDKGKDRAVLNGT
+1437 VNGKDGAKVVLDGANGSV
-1452 DGSLTLTGNASP
+1452 GLTGADGANAIITVKN
-1464 AGTAP
+1464 GAP
-1469 ATDAPSAKIK
+1469 A
-1479 VAKGKA
+1479 VG
-1485 DLSSTPDEAPNT
+1485 STTNKPRISYGDE
-1497 APSNKTRITYEIPGA
+1497 E
-1512 AGTNP
+1512 
-1517 TVEELATLN
+1517 VATLN

-1532 ANAGDVHDAK
+1532 ANDGTVHNAK
-1542 LNTRVD
+1542 LNTQVD

-1557 WDNFDA
+1557 WGNFDE
-1563 GHNIMTQ
+1563 GQNIMTQ

-1604 IDKDGLTIS
+1604 INKDGLTITQGDNTVS
-1613 DGNKTVK
+1613 LTENGLDNGNK
-1620 LTDKVFDN
+1620 
-1628 GGNQI
+1628 QI
-1633 KNVASGLTKDDGT
+1633 KNVASGLTKADGT

-1669 GNDGQGAPNT
+1669 GNDDQGAPNT

-1726 LANQLTLGKGPD
+1726 LANQLTLGKGPE
-1738 ATPNSTGEAGKVT
+1738 ANVPNATGEAGKIT

-1759 RVIVDGSEGAISL
+1759 RVVVDGSEGAISL
-1772 TGQAQAGG
+1772 TGQPATQGAA
-1780 TAPTAKIKVAEG
+1780 APTAKIKVAEG
-1792 KPDLEQTSNDPA
+1792 NSGLVETSDDPA

-1818 TGPNGTTTEELA
+1818 TGPNGTTVTEQVA

-1843 VVHNAKLNTRVDV
+1843 AVHNAKLNTRVDV
-1856 KGAEANKNWANFDA
+1856 KGKADNTNWANFDA
-1870 GQNIMTQIQG
+1870 GQNIMTQIKD

-1901 PTNKDATVIN
+1901 PADGSKDGAVIN
-1911 KDGVT
+1911 KDGLT
-1916 ITNNDK
+1916 ITEGDK
-1922 SVSLT
+1922 TVKLT
-1927 ENGLNNGG
+1927 EKGLDNGG
-1935 NQIVNVD
+1935 NQIINVD
-1942 SGLKKADGSTVALKD
+1942 SGLKKTDGSVVALKD
-1957 AEGTVL
+1957 AEGSVL

-1984 GGFGLKDKEGNEF
+1984 GGFGLKDKAGAEF

-2006 ITGDSNIN
+2006 ITGDKNIN
-2014 TKVIDTADGKKALEI
+2014 TKVVDVPNSNDKALEI
-2029 SLANEI
+2029 SLANDI
-2035 TLGKAGKD
+2035 TLGKNGAD
-2043 GVDGKVGVTG
+2043 GVDGSLGVNG
-2053 KDGAGVVLN
+2053 KDGASVVLN
-2062 GKDGSIGLTGPKG
+2062 GKDGSIGLTGPRG
-2075 ADGKSASADMS
+2075 QDGSDGKSATIS
-2086 VKDGKPGVD
+2086 VKDGKAGVD
-2095 GKADETKT
+2095 GKDGDTKT
-2103 RIVYTPKDKDGNP
+2103 RIVYETK
-2116 IVDATTGNPVVEEV
+2116 DATGKPVVEEV

-2150 LNETLDIKGG
+2150 LNETLGIKGG
-2160 LDATT
+2160 LDKAT
-2165 VADNTKVSSG
+2165 VEDNTKVSSA
-2175 NLGVKTNAT
+2175 NLGVRSTAD
-2184 GTGLEIVMKERPEF
+2184 GLEVVMKERPTF
-2198 SGLVLNGKDG
+2198 SGLVVNGKDG
-2208 DNAAIKFAKDGKDG
+2208 EDAAIKFAKDGKEG
-2222 MSIAAATDNEGNTTG
+2222 MSIAAKQDADGNTTG
-2237 LAIKNKDGN
+2237 LTVKKQDGTD
-2246 PGVTFNNDG
+2246 GVTFNNDG
-2255 RITNVTAGVDDKDA
+2255 RITNVTAGKDDTDA

-2288 GKNMTVTSTVNADG
+2288 GKNMEVTPKTNPDG
-2302 STTYNVATK
+2302 STTYTVATK
-2311 DNVDFTSVT
+2311 DDVNFTTVT

-2334 DNVALTNTGLKAGD
+2334 DNVALTNDGLKAGD
-2348 ISVTTDGINAGNKK
+2348 VTVTTAGINAGNKK

-2370 ISPTSKDAVNGSQLH
+2370 ISPNSTDAVNGSQLN

-2396 LTANGKDSSNVK
+2396 LTANGADSSNVK

-2420 NIVISKTNTAD
+2420 NIVISKTVDND
-2431 SHNVTFGLADSI
+2431 KHNVTFDLA
-2443 NVKDSVVVGPK
+2443 NKVVIGPK
-2454 GADGKPGEGA
+2454 DAANQPQEGA
-2464 VVINAKDGANGK
+2464 VVISGKEGADGKGS
-2476 DGISI
+2476 ISI
-2481 VGKDGKDAVAIS
+2481 AGKDGKDAVAIS

-2534 GNSKTRIVYKKPD
+2534 GNSKTRIVYTKPN
-2547 GTEEQV
+2547 GEEEQV

-2588 TEVAGDTIRVKL
+2588 TEVAGDTIRVRL

-2605 VKGVT
+2605 VKGINVT
-2610 VREKFTVEKGAAINM
+2610 ENLTVKEGAKINM
-2625 GNNVINGVADGEVSA
+2625 GNNVIDGVADGEVSA

-2653 VQQQVNNNT
+2653 VQQQVNNQA

-2679 RAGVAGATAVAF
+2679 RAGIAGATAVAF

-2699 KSLVS
+2699 KSIVS
-2704 LGVGH
+2704 LGVGS
-2709 YKSESAVAVGYARN
+2709 YRSESAIAVGYARN
-2723 SDNNKISIKLGGGVN
+2723 SDNNKISIKLGGGMN
-2738 SRGDVNLGGSI
+2738 SRGDVNFGGSI

>member
-10 SHVTNTFIAVSELTT
+10 SHVTNTFIAVSELAT

-31 SYSVLP
+31 SFSAISSNPQPELN
-37 SHQQAQ
+37 S
-43 VSTSIPTSFKLSAIA
+43 SIPATFKLSAIA
-58 VLSLLTFSPASVMAQ
+58 LVSILAFAPSQVLAQ
-73 DVTADNL
+73 DVNATNL
-80 TVNGASTFTGT
+80 TVSGTSTFTGAATFNNT
-91 ATFNNTTTFN
+91 ATFNNM
-101 NIVTVGNIVTT
+101 VTAGNVTAT
-112 TLTVGGKDVAIKDD
+112 TLTVGGKNVATKDD
-126 ISTLTSTIN
+126 VTTLTT
-135 QKADQATVTNL
+135 
-146 TNTVNQKADQSTVT
+146 TVNQKAAQSEVD
-160 NLTNIVNQKADQN
+160 NLKNTKAD
-173 TVTNLTNTVNQKAN
+173 
-187 KSDVDSLKET
+187 KSDVDNLKNTKAAQSEVDNLKNT
-197 KADKTAVTSEL
+197 KADKSDVDNL
-208 AKKAD
+208 KNIKAD
-213 KTAFDKLSTL
+213 KSEVNELKNSKADKSELTKLSNL
-223 VSSLGMEEGKEYS
+223 VTSLGVPEGTTTYT
-236 GIKYFRAKSTL
+236 GIKYFRVKSTL
-247 ADAEASG
+247 DDAVADGQDSV
-254 ENTIAIGPKAVSSKD
+254 AIGPKAKTEGV
-269 DALAVGHFAIANAE
+269 DAVALGHDSTANATE
-283 KSVAVGNST
+283 SIAIGKKA

-297 ANKGVA
+297 ANKGIA
-303 IGNDARVGSKQ
+303 IGEHARVGSKQ
-314 DSDVVYDGSSS
+314 DGDVVYDGASS
-325 YVIGAGDGESSVAIG
+325 YVLGPKDGESSVAIG
-340 DTAIS
+340 DKAVS
-345 RGKAS
+345 RGEAS

-363 LKKQIASNNIA
+363 AKSQIAKNNIA
-374 IGTSAQAI
+374 LGTNAQAI

-390 GNKARTNKDS
+390 GNAARTNKDS

-417 LAMGTTS
+417 LAVGTTS
-424 KALAEAALALGKIA
+424 KALAEAALALGKLA

-443 NSIAMGNTS
+443 SSVAMGNTS
-452 KATGDNSVSIGS
+452 KADGSNSVAVG
-464 NSQTLQGNTVAIG
+464 NTSQTLQSNTIAIG
-477 SSAMALPDRTISIG
+477 SSAIANPERTISIG
-491 LNAGKGQEADTT
+491 LNAGKGQEADAT

-531 SGKNVVGKHN
+531 AGTNVVGKHN
-541 IALGSYAG
+541 IALGTYAG

-567 EANKYDVL
+567 EANKYDQL

-605 LDAVAIGITSKAE
+605 LDAVAVGITSKAE

-643 AVAKQGSGYLTGKQS
+643 AVAKEGSGYLTGKQS

-667 DGATDQHILRRLVNV
+667 DGAADQHILRRLVNV

-704 TSDLQAQFNALNHSP
+704 TSDLQAQFNALSHAP
-719 TASEIKYDTL
+719 TASEIKYDTV
-729 KPDAASGAENKITL
+729 PPSPTTGAENKITL
-743 KPKTRIS
+743 KAKTRIS

-762 NLGQVNQIVNKNKA
+762 NLGQVNHIVTKNKA
-776 HYFSVNDAGVDPVP
+776 HYFSVNDTGINPVP
-790 GNRDND
+790 GNHDND

-822 YTTVNGEGSIGLGT
+822 NTTVNGEGSIGLGT
-836 YYKGSPELD
+836 YYKGSAELD
-845 DGVTRESETTV
+845 DGVPRESETTV

-891 KDPGANVDRAIAIGY
+891 KNPGANVDRAIAIGY

-925 SAKGNAFGSQ
+925 SVKGNAFGSQ
-935 ALSAAES
+935 ALSGAES
-942 STAVGTESKAE
+942 STAIGTESKSE
-953 GINAYAL
+953 GQNAYAL

-974 GTHQVVNGQNSG
+974 GTNQVVSGQNSG

-994 GSTNATVINGEGTYS
+994 GNAKATVINGEGTYS

-1034 ENARIVGNKNFI
+1034 ENARIVGNKNTI
-1046 GAIEEKAH
+1046 GAIEEKPH

-1060 AAPANDLKDIYV
+1060 AAPVNDLKDIYV

-1097 GNAIAQLPDPDST
+1097 GNNIAQLPDPDST
-1110 EEFTLTNSSVIGA
+1110 EEFTLTDSSVIGA
-1123 NNTLNTKGENY
+1123 NNTLNTKGKNY

-1148 VYLGAAS
+1148 VYLGADS

-1160 NSTSGM
+1160 NSTSSM
-1166 NVYADMANGLNKS
+1166 NSYADMANGLNKS
-1179 GYTFAGSKPVGVVT
+1179 GYTFAGSQPVGVVT
-1193 VGDVGKERRVQN
+1193 VGAVGKERRVQN
-1205 VAAGLVTETSTDAIN
+1205 VASGLVTEASTDAIN

-1235 DNSTLTNQDGKPN
+1235 DNSTLSNPNGKP
-1248 GDTNVVSRSSNQ
+1248 GTDVTVISRSSNQ
-1260 AIDITG
+1260 GMKVVG
-1266 GETDTNKLTA
+1266 GENDGNKLTTIA
-1276 KTDKNIGVIVTDDNS
+1276 DKNIGVIANGDHTLEV
-1291 MEIRLAKILSNLTE
+1291 RLAKTLSNLKD
-1305 ATFGSGNDKTTINK
+1305 ATFGTGTDKTTINK
-1319 DGVTI
+1319 DGMTI
-1324 VNNAKPNVSLTDTG
+1324 TNGANTVSLTEGG
-1338 LDNGGNKIVNVAEG
+1338 LNNGGNKITNVAAGQNE
-1352 TANTDAV
+1352 TDAV
-1359 NVSQLNKLKAA
+1359 NVKQLNDLKAE
-1370 GFGLTGEDNE
+1370 GFGLTGEDGQ
-1380 TIRKPLGESIKVT
+1380 TVKQALGTAIKVT
-1393 GDNNVNTKILKEG
+1393 GDDNVKTKIVTDADGSKKLEI
-1406 NNATGLEVSLA
+1406 GLENQVT
-1417 NNIKLG
+1417 LG
-1423 QGTETAIG
+1423 G
-1431 EAGKLT
+1431 EAKNGNPAADGKLT
-1437 LTDDKGKDRAVLNGT
+1437 LKNQAGTDKVVLDGANGT
-1452 DGSLTLTGNASP
+1452 VGLTGADGAQAVITVKKGRPTLDNA
-1464 AGTAP
+1464 AE
-1469 ATDAPSAKIK
+1469 
-1479 VAKGKA
+1479 
-1485 DLSSTPDEAPNT
+1485 TP
-1497 APSNKTRITYEIPGA
+1497 RIAYG
-1512 AGTNP
+1512 N
-1517 TVEELATLN
+1517 EEVATLN

-1532 ANAGDVHDAK
+1532 ANAGDVHNAK
-1542 LNTRVD
+1542 LNTQVD
-1548 VKGKATNTT
+1548 VKGATANTV
-1557 WDNFDA
+1557 WDNFDK
-1563 GHNIMTQ
+1563 GQNIMTRVE
-1570 INGNT
+1570 GNT

-1594 PAGNPKDGAV
+1594 PASNPKDSTV
-1604 IDKDGLTIS
+1604 INKDGLTITQGDNTVS
-1613 DGNKTVK
+1613 LTDDGLDNGNK
-1620 LTDKVFDN
+1620 
-1628 GGNQI
+1628 QI
-1633 KNVASGLTKDDGT
+1633 KNVASGLTTTNGT
-1646 ATDLANAV
+1646 ATTSLDDAV
-1654 GTNGVN
+1654 QTNGVN
-1660 VNDLKNVVN
+1660 VGDLKTAINNITN
-1669 GNDGQGAPNT
+1669 GTNPL
-1679 TGGFGLKDKAGQIFK
+1679 GGFGLKDKAGNTFK

-1726 LANQLTLGKGPD
+1726 LANQLTLGKGPE
-1738 ATPNSTGEAGKVT
+1738 ANVPNATGEAGKIT

-1759 RVIVDGSEGAISL
+1759 RVVVDGSEGAISL
-1772 TGQAQAGG
+1772 TGQPATQGAA
-1780 TAPTAKIKVAEG
+1780 APTAKIKVAEG
-1792 KPDLEQTSNDPA
+1792 NPDLENTSDDPA

-1818 TGPNGTTTEELA
+1818 AGPNGTTVTEQLA
-1830 TLNDGLKFGANDG
+1830 TLNDGLKFGANTGD
-1843 VVHNAKLNTRVDV
+1843 VHDAKLNTRVDV
-1856 KGAEANKNWANFDA
+1856 KGKAENTNWANFDA
-1870 GQNIMTQIQG
+1870 GQNIMTQISG

-1901 PTNKDATVIN
+1901 PADGSKDGAVIN
-1911 KDGVT
+1911 KDGLT
-1916 ITNNDK
+1916 ITEGDK
-1922 SVSLT
+1922 TVKLT
-1927 ENGLNNGG
+1927 EKGLDNGG
-1935 NQIVNVD
+1935 NQIINVD
-1942 SGLKKADGSTVALKD
+1942 SGLKKTDGSVVALKD
-1957 AEGTVL
+1957 AEGSVL

-1984 GGFGLKDKEGNEF
+1984 GGFGLKDKAGAEF

-2006 ITGDSNIN
+2006 ITGDKNIN
-2014 TKVIDTADGKKALEI
+2014 TKVIDVPNSNDKALEI
-2029 SLANEI
+2029 SLANDI
-2035 TLGKAGKD
+2035 TLGKNGAD
-2043 GVDGKVGVTG
+2043 GVDGSLGVNG
-2053 KDGAGVVLN
+2053 KDGASVVLN
-2062 GKDGSIGLTGPKG
+2062 GKDGSIGLTGPRG
-2075 ADGKSASADMS
+2075 QDGSDGKSATIS
-2086 VKDGKPGVD
+2086 VKDGKAGVD
-2095 GKADETKT
+2095 GKDGDTKT
-2103 RIVYTPKDKDGNP
+2103 RIVYETK
-2116 IVDATTGNPVVEEV
+2116 DATGKPVVEEV

-2160 LDATT
+2160 LDAAT
-2165 VADNTKVSSG
+2165 VADNAKVSSS
-2175 NLGVKTNAT
+2175 NLGVKTNAE
-2184 GTGLEIVMKERPEF
+2184 GTGLEIVMKERPTF
-2198 SGLVLNGKDG
+2198 SGLVVNGKDG
-2208 DNAAIKFAKDGKDG
+2208 EDAAVKFAKDGKDG
-2222 MSIAAATDNEGNTTG
+2222 MSIAAVTDNDGNATG
-2237 LAIKNKDGN
+2237 LTIKDKDSN

-2269 VNVSQLKEGLAKA
+2269 VNVSQLKDGLAKA

-2288 GKNMTVTSTVNADG
+2288 GKNMTVTPTVNQDG
-2302 STTYNVATK
+2302 STTYTVATE
-2311 DNVDFTSVT
+2311 DNVNFTTVT

-2334 DNVALTNTGLKAGD
+2334 DNVALTNEGLKAGD
-2348 ISVTTDGINAGNKK
+2348 VTVTTAGINAGNKK

-2370 ISPTSKDAVNGSQLH
+2370 ISPNSTDAVNGSQLN

-2396 LTANGKDSSNVK
+2396 LTANGADSSNVK

-2431 SHNVTFGLADSI
+2431 KHNVTFGLADNI

-2454 GADGKPGEGA
+2454 GANGKPGEGA
-2464 VVINAKDGANGK
+2464 VVINAEDGANGK

-2519 VKDSVKGL
+2519 VNDSVKGL

-2534 GNSKTRIVYKKPD
+2534 GNSKTRIVYTKPN
-2547 GTEEQV
+2547 GEEEQV

-2588 TEVAGDTIRVKL
+2588 TEVAGDTIRVRL

-2605 VKGVT
+2605 VKGINVT
-2610 VREKFTVEKGAAINM
+2610 ENLTVKEGAKINM
-2625 GNNVINGVADGEVSA
+2625 GNNVIDGVADGEVNA

-2653 VQQQVNNNT
+2653 VQQQVNNQA

-2679 RAGVAGATAVAF
+2679 RAGIAGATAVAF

-2699 KSLVS
+2699 KSIVS
-2704 LGVGH
+2704 LGVGS
-2709 YKSESAVAVGYARN
+2709 YRSESAIAVGYARN
-2723 SDNNKISIKLGGGVN
+2723 SDNNKISIKLGGGMN
-2738 SRGDVNLGGSI
+2738 SRGDVNFGGSI

>member
-10 SHVTNTFIAVSELTT
+10 SHVTNTFIAVSELAT

-31 SYSVLP
+31 SFSAISSNPQPELN
-37 SHQQAQ
+37 S
-43 VSTSIPTSFKLSAIA
+43 SIPATFKLSAIA
-58 VLSLLTFSPASVMAQ
+58 LVSILAFAPSQVLAQ
-73 DVTADNL
+73 DVNATNL
-80 TVNGASTFTGT
+80 TVSGTSTFTGAATFNNT
-91 ATFNNTTTFN
+91 ATFNNM
-101 NIVTVGNIVTT
+101 VTAGNVTAT
-112 TLTVGGKDVAIKDD
+112 TLTVGGKNVATKDD
-126 ISTLTSTIN
+126 VTTLTT
-135 QKADQATVTNL
+135 
-146 TNTVNQKADQSTVT
+146 TVNQKAAQSEVD
-160 NLTNIVNQKADQN
+160 NLKNTKAD
-173 TVTNLTNTVNQKAN
+173 
-187 KSDVDSLKET
+187 KSDVDNLKNTKAAQSEVDNLKNT
-197 KADKTAVTSEL
+197 KADKSDVDNL
-208 AKKAD
+208 KNIKAD
-213 KTAFDKLSTL
+213 KSEVNELKNSKADKSELTKLSNL
-223 VSSLGMEEGKEYS
+223 VTSLGVPEGTTTYT
-236 GIKYFRAKSTL
+236 GIKYFRVKSTL
-247 ADAEASG
+247 DDAVADGQDSV
-254 ENTIAIGPKAVSSKD
+254 AIGPKAKTEGV
-269 DALAVGHFAIANAE
+269 DAVALGHDSTANATE
-283 KSVAVGNST
+283 SIAIGKKA

-297 ANKGVA
+297 ANKGIA
-303 IGNDARVGSKQ
+303 IGEHARVGSKQ
-314 DSDVVYDGSSS
+314 DGDVVYDGASS
-325 YVIGAGDGESSVAIG
+325 YVLGPKDGESSVAIG
-340 DTAIS
+340 DKAVS
-345 RGKAS
+345 RGEAS

-363 LKKQIASNNIA
+363 AKSQIAKNNIA
-374 IGTSAQAI
+374 LGTNAQAI

-390 GNKARTNKDS
+390 GNAARTNKDS

-417 LAMGTTS
+417 LAVGTTS
-424 KALAEAALALGKIA
+424 KALAEAALALGKLA

-443 NSIAMGNTS
+443 SSVAMGNTS
-452 KATGDNSVSIGS
+452 KADGSNSVAVG
-464 NSQTLQGNTVAIG
+464 NTSQTLQSNTIAIG
-477 SSAMALPDRTISIG
+477 SSTIANPERTISIG
-491 LNAGKGQEADTT
+491 LNAGKGQEADAT

-531 SGKNVVGKHN
+531 AGTNVVGKHN
-541 IALGSYAG
+541 IALGTYAG

-567 EANKYDVL
+567 EANKYDQL

-605 LDAVAIGITSKAE
+605 LDAVAVGITSKAE

-643 AVAKQGSGYLTGKQS
+643 AVAKEGSGYLTGKQS

-667 DGATDQHILRRLVNV
+667 DGAADQHILRRLVNV

-704 TSDLQAQFNALNHSP
+704 TSDLQAQFNALSHAP
-719 TASEIKYDTL
+719 TASEIKYDTV
-729 KPDAASGAENKITL
+729 PPSPTTGAENKITL
-743 KPKTRIS
+743 KAKTRIS

-762 NLGQVNQIVNKNKA
+762 NLGQVNHIVTKNKA
-776 HYFSVNDAGVDPVP
+776 HYFSVNDTGINPVP
-790 GNRDND
+790 GNHDND

-822 YTTVNGEGSIGLGT
+822 NTTVNGEGSIGLGT
-836 YYKGSPELD
+836 YYKGSAELD
-845 DGVTRESETTV
+845 DGVPRESETTV

-891 KDPGANVDRAIAIGY
+891 KNPGANVDRAIAIGY

-925 SAKGNAFGSQ
+925 SVKGNAFGSQ
-935 ALSAAES
+935 ALSGAES
-942 STAVGTESKAE
+942 STAIGTESKSE
-953 GINAYAL
+953 GQNAYAL

-974 GTHQVVNGQNSG
+974 GTNQVVSGQNSG

-994 GSTNATVINGEGTYS
+994 GNAKATVINGEGTYS

-1034 ENARIVGNKNFI
+1034 ENARIVGNKNTI
-1046 GAIEEKAH
+1046 GAIEEKPH

-1060 AAPANDLKDIYV
+1060 AAPVNDLKDIYV

-1097 GNAIAQLPDPDST
+1097 GNNIAQLPDPDST
-1110 EEFTLTNSSVIGA
+1110 EEFTLTDSSVIGA
-1123 NNTLNTKGENY
+1123 NNTLNTKGKNY

-1148 VYLGAAS
+1148 VYLGADS

-1160 NSTSGM
+1160 NSTSSM
-1166 NVYADMANGLNKS
+1166 NSYADMANGLNKS
-1179 GYTFAGSKPVGVVT
+1179 GYTFAGSQPVGVVT
-1193 VGDVGKERRVQN
+1193 VGAVGKERRVQN
-1205 VAAGLVTETSTDAIN
+1205 VASGLVTEASTDAIN

-1235 DNSTLTNQDGKPN
+1235 DNSTLSNPNGKP
-1248 GDTNVVSRSSNQ
+1248 GTDVTVISRSSNQ
-1260 AIDITG
+1260 GMKVVG
-1266 GETDTNKLTA
+1266 GENDGNKLTTIA
-1276 KTDKNIGVIVTDDNS
+1276 DKNIGVIANGDHTLEV
-1291 MEIRLAKILSNLTE
+1291 RLAKTLSNLKD
-1305 ATFGSGNDKTTINK
+1305 ATFGTGTDKTTINK
-1319 DGVTI
+1319 DGMTI
-1324 VNNAKPNVSLTDTG
+1324 TNGANTVSLTEGG
-1338 LDNGGNKIVNVAEG
+1338 LNNGGNKITNVAAGQNE
-1352 TANTDAV
+1352 TDAV
-1359 NVSQLNKLKAA
+1359 NVKQLNDLKAE
-1370 GFGLTGEDNE
+1370 GFGLTGEDGQ
-1380 TIRKPLGESIKVT
+1380 TVKQALGTAIKVT
-1393 GDNNVNTKILKEG
+1393 GDDNVKTKIVTDADGSKKLEI
-1406 NNATGLEVSLA
+1406 GLENQVT
-1417 NNIKLG
+1417 LG
-1423 QGTETAIG
+1423 G
-1431 EAGKLT
+1431 EAKNGNPAADGKLT
-1437 LTDDKGKDRAVLNGT
+1437 LKNQAGTDKVVLDGANGT
-1452 DGSLTLTGNASP
+1452 VGLTGADGAQAVITVKKGRPTLDNA
-1464 AGTAP
+1464 AE
-1469 ATDAPSAKIK
+1469 
-1479 VAKGKA
+1479 
-1485 DLSSTPDEAPNT
+1485 TP
-1497 APSNKTRITYEIPGA
+1497 RIAYG
-1512 AGTNP
+1512 N
-1517 TVEELATLN
+1517 EEVATLN

-1532 ANAGDVHDAK
+1532 ANAGDVHNAK
-1542 LNTRVD
+1542 LNTQVD
-1548 VKGKATNTT
+1548 VKGATANTV
-1557 WDNFDA
+1557 WDNFDK
-1563 GHNIMTQ
+1563 GQNIMTRVE
-1570 INGNT
+1570 GNT

-1594 PAGNPKDGAV
+1594 PASNPKDSTV
-1604 IDKDGLTIS
+1604 INKDGLTITQGDNTVS
-1613 DGNKTVK
+1613 LTDDGLDNGNK
-1620 LTDKVFDN
+1620 
-1628 GGNQI
+1628 QI
-1633 KNVASGLTKDDGT
+1633 KNVASGLTTTNGT
-1646 ATDLANAV
+1646 ATTSLDDAV
-1654 GTNGVN
+1654 QTNGVN
-1660 VNDLKNVVN
+1660 VGDLKTAINNITN
-1669 GNDGQGAPNT
+1669 GTNPL
-1679 TGGFGLKDKAGQIFK
+1679 GGFGLKDKAGNTFK

-1726 LANQLTLGKGPD
+1726 LANQLTLGKGPE
-1738 ATPNSTGEAGKVT
+1738 ANVPNATGEAGKIT

-1759 RVIVDGSEGAISL
+1759 RVVVDGSEGAISL
-1772 TGQAQAGG
+1772 TGQPATQGAA
-1780 TAPTAKIKVAEG
+1780 APTAKIKVAEG
-1792 KPDLEQTSNDPA
+1792 NPDLENTSDDPA

-1818 TGPNGTTTEELA
+1818 AGPNGTTVTEQLA
-1830 TLNDGLKFGANDG
+1830 TLNDGLKFGANTGD
-1843 VVHNAKLNTRVDV
+1843 VHDAKLNTRVDV
-1856 KGAEANKNWANFDA
+1856 KGKAENTNWANFDA
-1870 GQNIMTQIQG
+1870 GQNIMTQISG

-1901 PTNKDATVIN
+1901 PADGSKDGAVIN
-1911 KDGVT
+1911 KDGLT
-1916 ITNNDK
+1916 ITEGDK
-1922 SVSLT
+1922 TVKLT
-1927 ENGLNNGG
+1927 EKGLDNGG
-1935 NQIVNVD
+1935 NQIINVD
-1942 SGLKKADGSTVALKD
+1942 SGLKKTDGSVVALKD
-1957 AEGTVL
+1957 AEGSVL

-1984 GGFGLKDKEGNEF
+1984 GGFGLKDKAGAEF

-2006 ITGDSNIN
+2006 ITGDKNIN
-2014 TKVIDTADGKKALEI
+2014 TKVIDVPNSNDKALEI
-2029 SLANEI
+2029 SLANDI
-2035 TLGKAGKD
+2035 TLGKNGAD
-2043 GVDGKVGVTG
+2043 GVDGSLGVNG
-2053 KDGAGVVLN
+2053 KDGASVVLN
-2062 GKDGSIGLTGPKG
+2062 GKDGSIGLTGPRG
-2075 ADGKSASADMS
+2075 QDGSDGKSATIS
-2086 VKDGKPGVD
+2086 VKDGKAGVD
-2095 GKADETKT
+2095 GKDGDTKT
-2103 RIVYTPKDKDGNP
+2103 RIVYETK
-2116 IVDATTGNPVVEEV
+2116 DATGKPVVEEV

-2160 LDATT
+2160 LDAAT
-2165 VADNTKVSSG
+2165 VADNAKVSSS
-2175 NLGVKTNAT
+2175 NLGVKTNAE
-2184 GTGLEIVMKERPEF
+2184 GTGLEIVMKERPTF
-2198 SGLVLNGKDG
+2198 SGLVVNGKDG
-2208 DNAAIKFAKDGKDG
+2208 EDAAVKFAKDGKDG
-2222 MSIAAATDNEGNTTG
+2222 MSIAAVTDNDGNATG
-2237 LAIKNKDGN
+2237 LTIKDKDGN

-2269 VNVSQLKEGLAKA
+2269 VNVSQLKDGLAKA

-2288 GKNMTVTSTVNADG
+2288 GKNMTVTPTVNQDG
-2302 STTYNVATK
+2302 STTYTVATE
-2311 DNVDFTSVT
+2311 DNVNFTTVT

-2334 DNVALTNTGLKAGD
+2334 DNVALTNEGLKAGD
-2348 ISVTTDGINAGNKK
+2348 VTVTTAGINAGNKK

-2370 ISPTSKDAVNGSQLH
+2370 ISPNSTDAVNGSQLN

-2396 LTANGKDSSNVK
+2396 LTANGADSSNVK

-2431 SHNVTFGLADSI
+2431 KHNVTFGLADNI

-2454 GADGKPGEGA
+2454 GANGKPGEGA
-2464 VVINAKDGANGK
+2464 VVINAEDGANGK

-2519 VKDSVKGL
+2519 VNDSVKGL

-2534 GNSKTRIVYKKPD
+2534 GNSKTRIVYTKPN
-2547 GTEEQV
+2547 GEEEQV

-2588 TEVAGDTIRVKL
+2588 TEVAGDTIRVRL

-2605 VKGVT
+2605 VKGINVT
-2610 VREKFTVEKGAAINM
+2610 ENLTVKEGAKINM
-2625 GNNVINGVADGEVSA
+2625 GNNVIDGVADGEVNA

-2653 VQQQVNNNT
+2653 VQQQVNNQA

-2679 RAGVAGATAVAF
+2679 RAGIAGATAVAF

-2699 KSLVS
+2699 KSIVS
-2704 LGVGH
+2704 LGVGS
-2709 YKSESAVAVGYARN
+2709 YRSESAIAVGYARN
-2723 SDNNKISIKLGGGVN
+2723 SDNNKISIKLGGGMN
-2738 SRGDVNLGGSI
+2738 SRGDVNFGGSI